1 MVEWGGNVSLRKEWE
16 GKVMEKRETREKVDA
31 CRWGRF
37 QKRKKNFSKEEKR
50 TLVEKDIKF

>member
-37 QKRKKNFSKEEKR
+37 QKRNW
-50 TLVEKDIKF
+50 